1 MITGIAGLLLY
12 LWVGIGLSATVT
24 ALLIGFLQIQW
35 LPLLAGFNL
44 GARQAWLWTIALL
57 PVFAGI
63 YVAGVT
69 LIPSMSHELGFS
81 LDHCHRHG
89 DTHGHLCWYH
99 PPVFVWMS
107 WQGFCA
113 TGFAA
118 FTLWKLLFAL
128 YRGCQQHQYSRTL
141 LSFADTH
148 PSFADAWDQST
159 YPIESDMPSAFTLGL
174 LRPKIFMSSALIDAL
189 TPEELSVVQ
198 RHEQAHQQH
207 RDPLRL
213 WLFNLVLSV
222 FTPMVRRHLYKTME
236 LTLEQLADARVA
248 QTSTTPVLI
257 AQTLVKVHRLTARFL
272 AQRPRLSI
280 CHFGGSV
287 IEQRIEQLMS
297 ANPGRA
303 FPLLASLACI
313 GLLLTLTLSCAD
325 ALHHTIEKLLHHSH

>member
-1 MITGIAGLLLY
+1 MITGIASLLLY
-12 LWVGIGLSATVT
+12 LWVVIGLTVMVT
-24 ALLIGFLQIQW
+24 ALLIGLLQIRL
-35 LPLLAGFNL
+35 LPMLAGFSL
-44 GARQAWLWTIALL
+44 SARQTWLWSLALF

-63 YVAGVT
+63 YVAAVT

-113 TGFAA
+113 TVFAA

-128 YRGCQQHQYSRTL
+128 YRGYQQHQYSRTL
-141 LSFADTH
+141 LSFADAH

-159 YPIESDMPSAFTLGL
+159 YRIESDMPSAFTLGL
-174 LRPKIFMSSALIDAL
+174 LRPKVVVSSALIDAL
-189 TPEELSVVQ
+189 TSEELSVVQ

-222 FTPMVRRHLYKTME
+222 FIPKVRTHLYKAME

-248 QTSTTPVLI
+248 Q
-257 AQTLVKVHRLTARFL
+257 A
-272 AQRPRLSI
+272 
-280 CHFGGSV
+280 
-287 IEQRIEQLMS
+287 
-297 ANPGRA
+297 
-303 FPLLASLACI
+303 
-313 GLLLTLTLSCAD
+313 
-325 ALHHTIEKLLHHSH
+325 